1 MTIDTTNI
9 NKRKINGIV
18 NELKSS
24 RLLDE
29 KVANDLLSSEAKIPQ
44 FKMLPKFTKRKILV
58 DQWSVQLI
66 PYYKD
71 FKIH

>member
-1 MTIDTTNI
+1 MN
-9 NKRKINGIV
+9 RIV

-24 RLLDE
+24 HLLDE

-44 FKMLPKFTKRKILV
+44 SKMLPKFTKRRILV

>member
-1 MTIDTTNI
+1 MTIDTTKI
-9 NKRKINGIV
+9 NKRKMNRIV

-24 RLLDE
+24 HLLDE

>member
-9 NKRKINGIV
+9 NKRKMNGIV

-58 DQWSVQLI
+58 D
-66 PYYKD
+66 
-71 FKIH
+71 